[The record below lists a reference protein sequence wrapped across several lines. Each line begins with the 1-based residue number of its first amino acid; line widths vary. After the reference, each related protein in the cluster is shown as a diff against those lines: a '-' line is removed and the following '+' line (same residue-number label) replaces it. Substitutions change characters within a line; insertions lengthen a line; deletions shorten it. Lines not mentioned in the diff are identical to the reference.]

1 MSSSSTPRSAGHIDF
16 ETYTLP
22 NGLRVILHEDHKAA
36 VVCLNIGY
44 HVGSKNE
51 DTSKRGFAH
60 LFEHLLF
67 EGSRNVPRGAF
78 DEYITHAGGFDNAYT
93 TEDKTNYYEVLPSHQ
108 MELGLWLESDRLMEF
123 GITDVS
129 LATQKSVVKEE
140 KLERYDNTP
149 YGTLSI
155 RMNRLAYKRFP
166 YWWAVIGDMETID
179 AATLEDV
186 RNFFETWY
194 VPENA
199 TLVLAGDFEVAS
211 AKRMIERY
219 FGAIPSGKMPKS
231 RPAYEEPP
239 QQSEERVVIT
249 DEPVPLPGVFYAY
262 KIPEETSRE
271 YLALDLLTEV
281 LATGQSSRMYREL
294 IYEKQIAS
302 EASAYVD
309 GREMPGLCYLYA
321 VARDPETQIDELEHG
336 IESVI
341 ERIKTEGVTEAE
353 LEKSKNK
360 TEARMISSRLTVQG
374 KADQLA
380 HAAIIYNDP
389 DRVNTILEEYRGI
402 TVQDVERAARAYLV
416 AENRSTVI
424 YQPSEQFELEQEK

>member
-1 MSSSSTPRSAGHIDF
+1 
-16 ETYTLP
+16 
-22 NGLRVILHEDHKAA
+22 
-36 VVCLNIGY
+36 
-44 HVGSKNE
+44 
-51 DTSKRGFAH
+51 
-60 LFEHLLF
+60 
-67 EGSRNVPRGAF
+67 
-78 DEYITHAGGFDNAYT
+78 
-93 TEDKTNYYEVLPSHQ
+93 
-108 MELGLWLESDRLMEF
+108 MEF
-123 GITDVS
+123 GITEVS

-199 TLVLAGDFEVAS
+199 TLVLAGDFEPEA
-211 AKRMIERY
+211 AKRMIEQY
-219 FGAIPSGKMPKS
+219 FGGIPAGKAQKT
-231 RPAYEEPP
+231 RPAYDEPR
-239 QQSEERVVIT
+239 QHKEERVVIT

-262 KIPEETSRE
+262 KIPEETTRE

-321 VARDPETQIDELEHG
+321 VAREPETSIDQLEQG
-336 IESVI
+336 LESVI
-341 ERIKTEGVTEAE
+341 ERIKSEGVTEAE

-380 HAAIIYNDP
+380 HAAIIFHDP
-389 DRVNTILEEYRGI
+389 DRVNTILEEYREI
-402 TVQDVERAARAYLV
+402 SVHDVQQAARTYLV

-424 YQPSEQFELEQEK
+424 YQPSEQFELEQET